1 MTHLLVHLH
10 VILMIIFLDAT
21 LTSNDNIIVIITVII
36 YLNKISDKFSKKL
49 LLI

>member
-10 VILMIIFLDAT
+10 VILMIIFLGAT